1 MPLFNR
7 GINGTVEK
15 LRTLSRRV
23 ARRPGKVVFP
33 PDSNLNAFEAMGFG
47 GALTYPEVAEALYYI
62 ADMLEE

>member
-1 MPLFNR
+1 MFKR
-7 GINGTVEK
+7 GLNGTVEK
-15 LRTLSRRV
+15 LRKLSRRV

-47 GALTYPEVAEALYYI
+47 GDLTYPEVAEALHYI